1 MWCAIA
7 LTIMLTGGG
16 VLLWTVYSD
25 LRLPSFT
32 SLGVALVVLGFAAAL
47 VCLGLWIA
55 INGHRGPEDGP

>member
-1 MWCAIA
+1 
-7 LTIMLTGGG
+7 MLTGGG
-16 VLLWTVYSD
+16 VLLWTVYRD